1 MAPAAR
7 RGTSPAC
14 SETRSREARSGR
26 RAPCLFAVARP
37 RPLFPMALIGDRN
50 QVLRKA
56 IVDSLSLPA
65 FILFF
70 TMMGF
75 GSLMQNTG
83 YQAEMAAV
91 ATLLI
96 WGLPGQLAMVEL
108 TATGQGLVAI
118 VFACSLANARFMP
131 MVVSFIPA
139 MGRAGASLPRQLLDA
154 QMLSINSWAMCLRE
168 FPNVEPAYRHLYYM
182 TFAGSILLAA
192 VVGTLFG
199 FYGAVILP
207 AVIVLG
213 LIFTSPLFFAL
224 VLSATPGSAERLS
237 MLSGCA
243 IVPLAHHFFPSVDLL
258 ITGLVGGSFGFLAA
272 RFWQPGDD
280 D

>member
-1 MAPAAR
+1 MIQ
-7 RGTSPAC
+7 
-14 SETRSREARSGR
+14 GR
-26 RAPCLFAVARP
+26 REV
-37 RPLFPMALIGDRN
+37 
-50 QVLRKA
+50 VRKA
-56 IVDSLSLPA
+56 LLDSLSLPA

-75 GSLMQNTG
+75 GSLMQKAG
-83 YQAEMAAV
+83 FGADMAAI

-108 TATGQGLVAI
+108 AATGQGLIAI

-131 MVVSFIPA
+131 MVVSFIPTMA
-139 MGRAGASLPRQLLDA
+139 RTGASLPRQLLDA
-154 QMLSINSWAMCLRE
+154 QMLSINSWAVCLRE
-168 FPNVEPAYRHLYYM
+168 FPGIEPDWRHLYYV
-182 TFAGSILLAA
+182 TFASSILAAA

-207 AVIVLG
+207 AVLVLG

-224 VLSATPGSAERLS
+224 VLAATPGRAERLS
-237 MLSGCA
+237 MLAGCL
-243 IVPLAHHFFPSVDLL
+243 IVPLAKYYFPSVDLL
-258 ITGLVGGSFGFLAA
+258 VTGLLGGSLGFFAA
-272 RFWQPGDD
+272 RYWRGGDD